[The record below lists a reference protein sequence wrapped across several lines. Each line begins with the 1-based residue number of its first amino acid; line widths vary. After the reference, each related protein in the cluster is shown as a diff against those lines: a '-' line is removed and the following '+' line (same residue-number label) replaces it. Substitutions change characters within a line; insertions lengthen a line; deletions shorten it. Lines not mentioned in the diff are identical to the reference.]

1 MISDCVFI
9 QHRDEILIS
18 TNDLLD
24 DIWSILLS
32 TVIIKKI
39 SNRKKELLVNMMI
52 NATLTIT
59 ERLGLT
65 AGFET
70 ERNKTLRRAESS
82 LKDTAEFDQISCNF
96 PWSDNRLYTTFL
108 TTYMPCHLQT
118 GLLPLT
124 S

>member
-70 ERNKTLRRAESS
+70 ERKKTLRRAESS

-96 PWSDNRLYTTFL
+96 PWSDNRLYTTF
-108 TTYMPCHLQT
+108 
-118 GLLPLT
+118 
-124 S
+124 